1 MAKVILKLS
10 VIVLTAAIQIISAVA
25 SQRRKS

>member
-10 VIVLTAAIQIISAVA
+10 VIVLTAAIQIISAVE

>member
-10 VIVLTAAIQIISAVA
+10 VIVLTAAVQIISTVER
-25 SQRRKS
+25 QRKKN